1 MDDVRYARAADGT
14 HIAYQVLDAE
24 PAASAVDI
32 VMVSGGLFPM
42 TVFDGDPGF
51 VRMLEGLR
59 GVGRVVVFDRRG
71 TGLSDPI
78 TDWQR
83 SIVEQWAD
91 DLEAV
96 VTESDVADPVI
107 FAWDGFGV
115 SIVFASRAPERVRM
129 LVLMHPLGAPGEQAF
144 EWWRQRREHV
154 MRNLAGELDDF
165 LVEIAPSRAA
175 DEGFRAWYDRA
186 GRVGAS
192 PATAQRIWE
201 SLFTVDAAPPP
212 LDQVHTPTLILW
224 RRDNQYTPL
233 EFGHVVAARLPRA
246 DLVVLDG
253 ADLFP
258 FTGDVDAVLAEIGA
272 FVVGERRLPAPQRL
286 LAVVMFTDLVGSTER
301 AVSLGDAGWKAL
313 LDQHDAV
320 VRTAV
325 GRAGGTVVKTTGDGV
340 LALLPSAG
348 AAIRAAKRVRDE
360 LAVAGLGVYVGVH
373 IGDVDR
379 RGDDVSGL
387 AVNIAARVM
396 AAAGPGEIV
405 VTASVRAA
413 VAGQPVSFEPLGA
426 RTLKGVP
433 DSWELFRVS

>member
-1 MDDVRYARAADGT
+1 MEDVRYARAADGT
-14 HIAYQVLDAE
+14 HVAYQVLDAE
-24 PAASAVDI
+24 PGVAAVDI

-42 TVFDGDPGF
+42 SVFDGDSGF
-51 VRMLEGLR
+51 VRMLDGLR

-71 TGLSDPI
+71 LGLSDPI

-83 SIVEQWAD
+83 PVIEQWAD
-91 DLEAV
+91 DLDAV
-96 VTESDVADPVI
+96 VTAADANAPVI

-115 SIVFASRAPERVRM
+115 STHFAVRAPERVRM
-129 LVLMHPLGAPGEQAF
+129 LVLMHPLGAPGEHAF
-144 EWWRQRREHV
+144 DWWRNRRENV
-154 MRNLAGELDDF
+154 MQNLAGEVADF
-165 LVEIAPSRAA
+165 LAHIAPSRAT
-175 DEGFRAWYDRA
+175 DEAFRAWYDRA

-192 PATAQRIWE
+192 PTTAQRIWE
-201 SLFTVDAAPPP
+201 SVFTPDVAPSL
-212 LDQVHTPTLILW
+212 LDKVTTPTLILW

-233 EFGHVVAARLPRA
+233 EFGHMVSAQMPSA

-253 ADLFP
+253 GDLFP
-258 FTGDVDAVLAEIGA
+258 FTGDVDAVLAEIAA

-301 AVSLGDAGWKAL
+301 AVSLGDAGWKSL

-348 AAIRAAKRVRDE
+348 AALRAATRVRDE
-360 LAVAGLGVYVGVH
+360 LATSGLAVYVGLH

-426 RTLKGVP
+426 HSLKGVP